1 MGGRVGPLQ
10 RSKQLSNGKAR
21 VVGVEGV
28 EGWGGSHYV
37 LGPFCIFDIFKVQ
50 QLGWN

>member
-50 QLGWN
+50 QLG